1 MLIVVTIFSQKEC
14 FNILNNMYNILIAP
28 WSNIFLQHE
37 YQRLCQTMY
46 FYMNDE
52 KVSGIEKTSLLLPDC
67 TQSNSNNN
75 VLRLWD
81 FVFLNIFFKMN
92 NCVFITF
99 RLTTSQ
105 KRWETYKQIL
115 RKPKMLIIESPNT
128 KTHFQQNWWVSKN
141 FSSSIVRPSSPL
153 FWHPLP
159 TNHWSGMC

>member
-81 FVFLNIFFKMN
+81 FVFFNIFLK
-92 NCVFITF
+92 
-99 RLTTSQ
+99 LTLVYLLLLDLQPARNIGKHISKSYVSQ
-105 KRWETYKQIL
+105 
-115 RKPKMLIIESPNT
+115 KMLIIESPNT